1 MDKIMLGYMHKPS
14 NDVYNTPTVIKHA
27 SILPPDEY
35 ALGKGL
41 NEYRQEV
48 SLAKEKMK
56 EQDDEIRESNNISFI

>member
-1 MDKIMLGYMHKPS
+1 MDKITMGYMHK
-14 NDVYNTPTVIKHA
+14 NDDTNSSPTIIKHA
-27 SILPPDEY
+27 SILPLDEY

-56 EQDDEIRESNNISFI
+56 EQDDEIRE